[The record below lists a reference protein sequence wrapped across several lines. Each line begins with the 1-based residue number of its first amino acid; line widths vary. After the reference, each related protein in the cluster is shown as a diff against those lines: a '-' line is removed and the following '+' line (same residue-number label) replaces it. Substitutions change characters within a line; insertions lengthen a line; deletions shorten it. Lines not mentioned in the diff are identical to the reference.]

1 MGRDRTVSDISFL
14 EFMDPELIRPVRT
27 QHETF
32 TRGCSLAPRPAFASG
47 RSTGAGGAG
56 VSFHR
61 DPEVREQG
69 RPPTQY
75 FYCILALCAT
85 LGASLEIE
93 VVGYD
98 EQNAVEAVE
107 RVFMADA
114 DAPDNSG

>member
-1 MGRDRTVSDISFL
+1 
-14 EFMDPELIRPVRT
+14 
-27 QHETF
+27 
-32 TRGCSLAPRPAFASG
+32 
-47 RSTGAGGAG
+47 
-56 VSFHR
+56 
-61 DPEVREQG
+61 VREQG

-93 VVGYD
+93 VVGDD